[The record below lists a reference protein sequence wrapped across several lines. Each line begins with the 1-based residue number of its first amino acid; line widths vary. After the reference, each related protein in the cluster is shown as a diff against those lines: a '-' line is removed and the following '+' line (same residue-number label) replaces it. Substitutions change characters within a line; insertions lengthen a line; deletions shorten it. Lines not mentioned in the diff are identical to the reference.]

1 MKRKAGHI
9 ACMGKGE
16 VCAGVWWGDLWE
28 RNNLE
33 DLIKWTSNKWDGEA
47 WTGLVWTTTGAGGG
61 LL

>member
-1 MKRKAGHI
+1 
-9 ACMGKGE
+9 MGKGE